1 MIFHGPGHST
11 RRTGNPRRMRP
22 RNGLGRRPDDGND
35 EERDGL
41 PIQRPAKR
49 DGICEGFSE
58 FSEAAPT

>member
-22 RNGLGRRPDDGND
+22 RNGLGRRPDDGDD

-41 PIQRPAKR
+41 PIQRTDKR
-49 DGICEGFSE
+49 DGISEGF
-58 FSEAAPT
+58 